1 MPGGGRGPVPPA
13 DLPWPQARAIVAET
27 TVPSFPDVTFDVSKY
42 GAIYLKS
49 NVNVRLAARR

>member
-1 MPGGGRGPVPPA
+1 VPPA